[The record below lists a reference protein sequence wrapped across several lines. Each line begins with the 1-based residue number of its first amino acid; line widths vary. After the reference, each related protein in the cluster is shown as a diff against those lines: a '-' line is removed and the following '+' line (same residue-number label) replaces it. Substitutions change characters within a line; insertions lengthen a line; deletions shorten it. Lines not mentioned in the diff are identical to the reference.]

1 MRCDEPSRAIKRSNM
16 LRRQARERKEYLYRK
31 AQELQE
37 TQLQQKREI
46 IKNALAQG
54 KPLPKE
60 LAEDEQLQKD
70 FRYDQTAGAGET
82 EDLVDDEYAATSG
95 ISDPR
100 IIVTTS
106 RDPSTRLSQFA
117 KEIKLLFPT
126 AVRLNR
132 GNYIMPNLVSACV
145 KSGTSDLVILHEHR
159 GVPTS
164 LTVSHFPHGPTAYF
178 TLHNVVLR
186 HDILNSG
193 NQSEVNPHMIFENF
207 TTPLGK
213 RVESILKHLFP
224 PGPKKDSPRV
234 ITFANR
240 GDFIS
245 VRQHVYVRTREGV
258 EIAEVGP
265 RFEMRLFELRLG
277 TLDNKDADVEWQ
289 LRRFVRTAARK
300 DYL

>member
-1 MRCDEPSRAIKRSNM
+1 M
-16 LRRQARERKEYLYRK
+16 LRRQARERREYLYRK
-31 AQELQE
+31 AQELQDS
-37 TQLQQKREI
+37 QLQQKRQI
-46 IKNALAQG
+46 IRQALAQG

-60 LAEDEQLQKD
+60 LAEDESLQKD
-70 FRYDQTAGAGET
+70 FRYDQSLKESEEAD
-82 EDLVDDEYAATSG
+82 DLQVDDEYAATSG
-95 ISDPR
+95 IMDPR

-117 KEIKLLFPT
+117 KEIKLLFPN

-132 GNYIMPNLVSACV
+132 GNYVMPNLVDACK
-145 KSGTSDLVILHEHR
+145 KSGTTDLVVLHEHR

-164 LTVSHFPHGPTAYF
+164 LTISHFPHGPTAQF
-178 TLHNVVLR
+178 SLHNVVMR
-186 HDILNSG
+186 HDIINAG
-193 NQSEVNPHMIFENF
+193 NQSEVNPHLIFDNF
-207 TTPLGK
+207 TTALGK
-213 RVESILKHLFP
+213 RVVCILKHLFNA
-224 PGPKKDSPRV
+224 GPKKDSERV

-277 TLDNKDADVEWQ
+277 TLENKDADVEWQ
-289 LRRFVRTAARK
+289 LRRFIRTANKK

>member
-1 MRCDEPSRAIKRSNM
+1 M
-16 LRRQARERKEYLYRK
+16 LRRQARERREYLYRK

-37 TQLQQKREI
+37 SQLQQKRQI
-46 IKNALAQG
+46 IKQALAQG

-60 LAEDEQLQKD
+60 IAEDEQLQQD
-70 FRYDQTAGAGET
+70 FRYDQTIRGEQ
-82 EDLVDDEYAATSG
+82 EEAEEEVDDEYAATSG
-95 ISDPR
+95 ISEPR
-100 IIVTTS
+100 VIVTTS

-117 KEIKLLFPT
+117 KEIKLLFPN

-132 GNYIMPNLVSACV
+132 GNYIMPNLVGACI
-145 KSGTSDLVILHEHR
+145 KSGTSDLVVLHEHR

-186 HDILNSG
+186 HDILNHG
-193 NQSEVNPHMIFENF
+193 NQSEVNPHLIFDNF
-207 TTPLGK
+207 STPLGE
-213 RVESILKHLFP
+213 RVVKVLKHLFS
-224 PGPKKDSPRV
+224 PGPKKDAARV
-234 ITFANR
+234 ITFANK

-258 EIAEVGP
+258 EVAEVGP
-265 RFEMRLFELRLG
+265 RFEMKLFELRLG
-277 TLDNKDADVEWQ
+277 TIDNKDADVEWK
-289 LRRFVRTAARK
+289 LRRFIRTAGRK

>member
-1 MRCDEPSRAIKRSNM
+1 M
-16 LRRQARERKEYLYRK
+16 LRRQARERREYLYRK

-37 TQLQQKREI
+37 SQLQQKRQI
-46 IKNALAQG
+46 IKQALAQG

-70 FRYDQTAGAGET
+70 FQYDESAQEQI
-82 EDLVDDEYAATSG
+82 DDEYSATSG
-95 ISDPR
+95 IAEPKV
-100 IIVTTS
+100 IVTTS

-126 AVRLNR
+126 SVRLNR
-132 GNYIMPNLVSACV
+132 GNYVMPNLVDACQ
-145 KSGTSDLVILHEHR
+145 KSGTSDLIVLHEHR

-193 NQSEVNPHMIFENF
+193 NQSEVNPHLIFDNF

-213 RVESILKHLFP
+213 RVETILKHLFP
-224 PGPKKDSPRV
+224 PGPKKDAARV

-245 VRQHVYVRTREGV
+245 VRQHVYVRTRDGV
-258 EIAEVGP
+258 ELAEVGP
-265 RFEMRLFELRLG
+265 RFEMKLFELRLG
-277 TLDNKDADVEWQ
+277 TLENKDADVEWQ
-289 LRRFVRTAARK
+289 LRRFVRTANRK

>member
-1 MRCDEPSRAIKRSNM
+1 M
-16 LRRQARERKEYLYRK
+16 LRRQARERREYLYRK

-37 TQLQQKREI
+37 SQLQHKRQI

-60 LAEDEQLQKD
+60 LADDDQLQKD
-70 FRYDQTAGAGET
+70 FRYDQSK
-82 EDLVDDEYAATSG
+82 DSVDIDDEYAATSG

-100 IIVTTS
+100 VVVTTS
-106 RDPSTRLSQFA
+106 RNPSARLSQFA

-126 AVRLNR
+126 SVRLNR
-132 GNYIMPNLVSACV
+132 GNFIVNSLVDACN
-145 KSGTSDLVILHEHR
+145 KSGTSDLVLLHEHR

-164 LTVSHFPHGPTAYF
+164 LTISHLPHGPTAFF

-186 HDILNSG
+186 HDILNRG
-193 NQSEVNPHMIFENF
+193 NQSEVNPHLIFDNF
-207 TTPLGK
+207 TTPLGH
-213 RVESILKHLFP
+213 RVETILKHLFP
-224 PGPKKDSPRV
+224 PEPKEDSPRV

-258 EIAEVGP
+258 ELAEVGP

-277 TLDNKDADVEWQ
+277 TVENRDADVEWQ
-289 LRRFVRTAARK
+289 LRRFVRTANRK